1 MSTADPGSEL
11 KRWKMPPHS
20 DGSHS
25 VAITS
30 PLYAVMRTFA
40 NEQAV
45 HTALTVSINA
55 LRAHHRRRLRSQADT
70 PRWPSSVHRQATT
83 HRRNSR
89 GLRMT
94 QHSDPLSV
102 GSLKDPRLCKI
113 QGSRNGFFK
122 NLGF

>member
-1 MSTADPGSEL
+1 MAS
-11 KRWKMPPHS
+11 HS
-20 DGSHS
+20 DGSQS

-55 LRAHHRRRLRSQADT
+55 LRAPHITDIVF
-70 PRWPSSVHRQATT
+70 VHRQTLGAARHPSTVKPPRT
-83 HRRNSR
+83 DAIAEVSILRNIPIRCRFVEKSTPVQYS
-89 GLRMT
+89 GQWKWL
-94 QHSDPLSV
+94 
-102 GSLKDPRLCKI
+102 
-113 QGSRNGFFK
+113 FK